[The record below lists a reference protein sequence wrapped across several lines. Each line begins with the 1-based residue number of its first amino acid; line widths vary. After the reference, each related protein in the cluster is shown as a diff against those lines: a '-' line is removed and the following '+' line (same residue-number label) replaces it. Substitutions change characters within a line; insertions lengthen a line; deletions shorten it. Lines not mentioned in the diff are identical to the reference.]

1 MKLSERETVDN
12 KQEQARED
20 KRCTKEAQE
29 ADKDAGRQG
38 KWKRNKEVEERNGA
52 GLLRSSVVSQTATIV
67 TLEKVQHIKNFREIP
82 PKPNLYGTYRELL

>member
-1 MKLSERETVDN
+1 MGQVRQMKLSERETVDN

-38 KWKRNKEVEERNGA
+38 KVEAKQRG
-52 GLLRSSVVSQTATIV
+52 
-67 TLEKVQHIKNFREIP
+67 
-82 PKPNLYGTYRELL
+82 

>member
-52 GLLRSSVVSQTATIV
+52 GLLRSRVVS
-67 TLEKVQHIKNFREIP
+67 
-82 PKPNLYGTYRELL
+82 

>member
-38 KWKRNKEVEERNGA
+38 KVEAKQRG
-52 GLLRSSVVSQTATIV
+52 
-67 TLEKVQHIKNFREIP
+67 
-82 PKPNLYGTYRELL
+82 